1 MARKQGRKGNYNKHT
16 QGQAMEQQNLV
27 HSKLS
32 KPNEEKK
39 YVRGVSGKVFELPQ
53 LIPLN
58 RPTCLFDEL
67 QQMWDEICG

>member
-1 MARKQGRKGNYNKHT
+1 
-16 QGQAMEQQNLV
+16 MEQQNLV